1 MVRGR
6 CLDSRAPPV
15 RSIELDAVS
24 LEPKSSSVR
33 RPRWAV
39 IVAWV
44 LLLGA
49 GLALASWN
57 LRLPYYAYSSGP
69 VGDALHSVQV
79 SDVAT
84 YDPKGELM
92 MLTVSSQEVNPFEA
106 LVAGFD
112 PDVDL
117 VPREAVRPLDE
128 SVEDFVARNRANM
141 DLSRETAIT
150 LALTRLGFQVVIRSD
165 GVLVAELVEGA
176 PAASIL
182 QVDDVITAV
191 EGETVEL
198 ADQIGPIVAD
208 LQVGDVIA
216 LRVNRGPE
224 VLDLEVTL
232 TGREDDP
239 AVPMIGISAI
249 ALNPRFE
256 YPFPI
261 NIDAGLVGGPSAG
274 LMYTL
279 AVMELLAPEDLTH
292 GLVVAGTGTIDSA
305 GNVGAIGG
313 VRQKVVAAEAA
324 GAEVMLVPTSN
335 LEEALTARRQE
346 LELIPVATLDE
357 ALAALAAL

>member
-1 MVRGR
+1 M
-6 CLDSRAPPV
+6 
-15 RSIELDAVS
+15 
-24 LEPKSSSVR
+24 
-33 RPRWAV
+33 
-39 IVAWV
+39 
-44 LLLGA
+44 LGA
-49 GLALASWN
+49 GLVLASWN
-57 LRLPYYAYSSGP
+57 LHLPYYAFSSGP
-69 VGDALHSVQV
+69 VGDAVDSVHV

-84 YDPKGELM
+84 YDSDGELI
-92 MLTVSSQEVNPFEA
+92 MLTVSSQEVNPLEA

-117 VPREAVRPLDE
+117 VPREAVRPPDE
-128 SVEDFVARNRANM
+128 SVEDFVARNRATM

-150 LALTRLGFQVVIRSD
+150 LALTRLGFEVVTRSD

-176 PAASIL
+176 PAASVL
-182 QVDDVITAV
+182 EVDDVITSV
-191 EGETVEL
+191 EGQTVEL

-208 LQVGDVIA
+208 REVGDVIA
-216 LRVNRGPE
+216 LTIERGDQ

-261 NIDAGLVGGPSAG
+261 DIDAGLVGGPSAG

-279 AVMELLAPEDLTH
+279 AVMELLGPEDLTH
-292 GLVVAGTGTIDSA
+292 GRVVAGTGTIDSA

-313 VRQKVVAAEAA
+313 IRQKIVAAEAA
-324 GAEVMLVPTSN
+324 GAEVMLVPASN

-346 LELIPVATLDE
+346 MELIPVATLDE
-357 ALAALAAL
+357 ALAALATL

>member
-1 MVRGR
+1 
-6 CLDSRAPPV
+6 L
-15 RSIELDAVS
+15 EAVS
-24 LEPKSSSVR
+24 LEPKAPSVR
-33 RPRWAV
+33 RSRWAV
-39 IVAWV
+39 IVAWA

-49 GLALASWN
+49 GVALASWN
-57 LRLPYYAYSSGP
+57 IRLPYYAYSGGP
-69 VGDALHSVQV
+69 VGDAIHSVQV
-79 SDVAT
+79 SEVAT
-84 YDPKGELM
+84 YDPEGELM
-92 MLTVSSQEVNPFEA
+92 MLTVASQEVNPFEA

-117 VPREAVRPLDE
+117 VPREAVRRPDE

-150 LALTRLGFQVVIRSD
+150 LALTRLGFEVVTRSD

-176 PAASIL
+176 PAASVL
-182 QVDDVITAV
+182 QIDDVITAV
-191 EGETVEL
+191 EGEAVEL
-198 ADQIGPIVAD
+198 ADQIGPIVAER
-208 LQVGDVIA
+208 QVGDVIG
-216 LRVNRGPE
+216 LTVNRGSE

-232 TGREDDP
+232 IAREDDP

-279 AVMELLAPEDLTH
+279 AVMELLAPDDLTH
-292 GLVVAGTGTIDSA
+292 GVVVAGTGTIDSA
-305 GNVGAIGG
+305 GNVGPIGG

-324 GAEVMLVPTSN
+324 GAEVMLVPASN

-346 LELIPVATLDE
+346 MELIPVATLDE
-357 ALAALAAL
+357 ALAALATL

>member
-1 MVRGR
+1 M
-6 CLDSRAPPV
+6 
-15 RSIELDAVS
+15 
-24 LEPKSSSVR
+24 
-33 RPRWAV
+33 
-39 IVAWV
+39 
-44 LLLGA
+44 
-49 GLALASWN
+49 
-57 LRLPYYAYSSGP
+57 
-69 VGDALHSVQV
+69 

-84 YDPKGELM
+84 YDSDGELM

-117 VPREAVRPLDE
+117 VPREAVRPPDE
-128 SVEDFVARNRANM
+128 SIEDFVARNRATM

-150 LALTRLGFQVVIRSD
+150 LALTRLGSRSSTRSD

-176 PAASIL
+176 PAASVL

-191 EGETVEL
+191 QGQTVEL
-198 ADQIGPIVAD
+198 ADQIGPIVAER
-208 LQVGDVIA
+208 QVGDVIA
-216 LRVNRGPE
+216 LRLKRGDE

-232 TGREDDP
+232 TGRDDDP

-261 NIDAGLVGGPSAG
+261 DIDAGLVGGPSAG

-292 GLVVAGTGTIDSA
+292 GRVVAGTGTIDSA
-305 GNVGAIGG
+305 GNVGPIGG

-324 GAEVMLVPTSN
+324 GAEVMLVP
-335 LEEALTARRQE
+335 
-346 LELIPVATLDE
+346 
-357 ALAALAAL
+357 AAQSR

>member
-1 MVRGR
+1 M
-6 CLDSRAPPV
+6 A
-15 RSIELDAVS
+15 LDAVIS
-24 LEPKSSSVR
+24 EPKSSSVR
-33 RPRWAV
+33 RPRWAAV
-39 IVAWV
+39 VAWA

-49 GLALASWN
+49 GLAVASWN
-57 LRLPYYAYSSGP
+57 LHLPFYAYSSGP
-69 VGDALHSVQV
+69 VGDALNSVKV

-84 YDPKGELM
+84 YDSEGELM

-106 LVAGFD
+106 LVAGLD

-117 VPREAVRPLDE
+117 VPREAVRPPDE
-128 SVEDFVARNRANM
+128 SVEEFVARNRATM

-150 LALTRLGFQVVIRSD
+150 LALTRLGFEVVTRSD

-176 PAASIL
+176 PAASVL

-191 EGETVEL
+191 EGEAVEL
-198 ADQIGPIVAD
+198 ADQIGPIVTGH
-208 LQVGDVIA
+208 QVGDVIA
-216 LRVNRGPE
+216 IRVNRGTE

-239 AVPMIGISAI
+239 AVPMIGISAV

-261 NIDAGLVGGPSAG
+261 DIDAGLVGGPSAG

-279 AVMELLAPEDLTH
+279 AVMELLGPDDLTH
-292 GLVVAGTGTIDSA
+292 GRVVAGTGTIDSA

-324 GAEVMLVPTSN
+324 GAEVMLIPASN
-335 LEEALTARRQE
+335 LEEALTARRHGM
-346 LELIPVATLDE
+346 ELIPVATLDE
-357 ALAALAAL
+357 ALGALAAL

>member
-1 MVRGR
+1 M
-6 CLDSRAPPV
+6 
-15 RSIELDAVS
+15 
-24 LEPKSSSVR
+24 
-33 RPRWAV
+33 
-39 IVAWV
+39 VAWV

-49 GLALASWN
+49 GLVLASWN
-57 LRLPYYAYSSGP
+57 LHLPYYAFSSGP
-69 VGDALHSVQV
+69 VGDAVDSVHV

-84 YDPKGELM
+84 YDSGGELI
-92 MLTVSSQEVNPFEA
+92 MLTVSSQEVNPLEA

-128 SVEDFVARNRANM
+128 SVEDFVARNRATM

-150 LALTRLGFQVVIRSD
+150 LALTRLGFEVVTRSD

-176 PAASIL
+176 PAASVL
-182 QVDDVITAV
+182 KVDDVITGV
-191 EGETVEL
+191 EGQVVEL

-208 LQVGDVIA
+208 REVGDVIA
-216 LRVNRGPE
+216 LSVERGDQ

-239 AVPMIGISAI
+239 TVPMIGISAI

-261 NIDAGLVGGPSAG
+261 DIDAGLVGGPSAG

-279 AVMELLAPEDLTH
+279 AVLELLAPEDLTH
-292 GLVVAGTGTIDSA
+292 GRVVAGTGTIDSA

-313 VRQKVVAAEAA
+313 IRQKIVAAEAA
-324 GAEVMLVPTSN
+324 GAEVMLVPSSN

-346 LELIPVATLDE
+346 MELIPVATLDE
-357 ALAALAAL
+357 ALAALATL

>member
-1 MVRGR
+1 VF
-6 CLDSRAPPV
+6 
-15 RSIELDAVS
+15 
-24 LEPKSSSVR
+24 
-33 RPRWAV
+33 
-39 IVAWV
+39 VAWA
-44 LLLGA
+44 LFLGA

-57 LRLPYYAYSSGP
+57 LHLPYYAYSSGP
-69 VGDALHSVQV
+69 VGDAITSVKV
-79 SDVAT
+79 SDVET
-84 YDPKGELM
+84 YDPDGELI
-92 MLTVSSQEVNPFEA
+92 MLTVSSQEVNPLEA

-150 LALTRLGFQVVIRSD
+150 LGLTRLGFQVVTRSD
-165 GVLVAELVEGA
+165 GVLVAELVAGA
-176 PAASIL
+176 PAASVL

-191 EGETVEL
+191 QGEAVEL
-198 ADQIGPIVAD
+198 ADQIGPIVSE
-208 LQVGDVIA
+208 LQVGDVIT
-216 LRVNRGPE
+216 LTIHRGTE
-224 VLDLEVTL
+224 VLDLVVTL

-261 NIDAGLVGGPSAG
+261 DIDAGLVGGPSAG

-279 AVMELLAPEDLTH
+279 AVMELLAPDDLTRGH
-292 GLVVAGTGTIDSA
+292 VVAGTGTIDSA

-324 GAEVMLVPTSN
+324 GAEVMLVPESN
-335 LEEALTARRQE
+335 LEEALTARRQDM
-346 LELIPVATLDE
+346 ELIPVATLDE

>member
-1 MVRGR
+1 MGGLVTIQ
-6 CLDSRAPPV
+6 A
-15 RSIELDAVS
+15 LDAVTP
-24 LEPKSSSVR
+24 EPHPSSPR
-33 RPRWAV
+33 PPRWARL
-39 IVAWV
+39 VAWV
-44 LLLGA
+44 FLLGA

-57 LRLPYYAYSSGP
+57 FQLPFYAYSSGP
-69 VGDALHSVQV
+69 VGDALHSVRV
-79 SDVAT
+79 SEVAT
-84 YDPKGELM
+84 YDPEGELM

-106 LVAGFD
+106 LVAGLD

-117 VPREAVRPLDE
+117 VPRQAVRPPDE
-128 SVEDFVARNRANM
+128 SIEDFVARNRATM
-141 DLSRETAIT
+141 DLSRETAIS
-150 LALTRLGFQVVIRSD
+150 LALTRLGFVVVTRSD
-165 GVLVAELVEGA
+165 GVLVADLVEGV

-182 QVDDVITAV
+182 QVDDVINAV
-191 EGETVEL
+191 DGQAVEL
-198 ADQIGPIVAD
+198 ADQIGPIVAGRE
-208 LQVGDVIA
+208 VGDVIA
-216 LRVNRGPE
+216 LDVTRGTE
-224 VLDLEVTL
+224 HLDLEVSL

-261 NIDAGLVGGPSAG
+261 DIEAGLVGGPSAG

-292 GLVVAGTGTIDSA
+292 GRIVAGTGTIDSA

-324 GAEVMLVPTSN
+324 GAEVMLIPAAN
-335 LEEALTARRQE
+335 LDEALTATRRQ

-357 ALAALAAL
+357 ALAALATL

>member
-1 MVRGR
+1 V
-6 CLDSRAPPV
+6 
-15 RSIELDAVS
+15 
-24 LEPKSSSVR
+24 
-33 RPRWAV
+33 
-39 IVAWV
+39 VAWS

-57 LRLPYYAYSSGP
+57 LDLPFYAFSSGP
-69 VGDALHSVQV
+69 VGDALNSVHV

-84 YDPKGELM
+84 YDPEGALM

-106 LVAGFD
+106 VVAGFD

-117 VPREAVRPLDE
+117 VPRAAVRRPDE
-128 SVEDFVARNRANM
+128 SIEDFVARNRETM

-150 LALTRLGFQVVIRSD
+150 LALTRLGFEVGTRSD
-165 GVLVAELVEGA
+165 GVLIAGLVEGV
-176 PAASIL
+176 PAASVL
-182 QVDDVITAV
+182 KVNDVITTV

-208 LQVGDVIA
+208 RQVGDVIV
-216 LRVNRGPE
+216 LGVKRGGDL
-224 VLDLEVTL
+224 LDLNVTL

-239 AVPMIGISAI
+239 AVPMIGITAV

-279 AVMELLAPEDLTH
+279 AIMELLAPEDLTH
-292 GLVVAGTGTIDSA
+292 GRVIAGTGTIDSA

-324 GAEVMLVPTSN
+324 GADVMLIPASN
-335 LEEALTARRQE
+335 LEEALTARRDH
-346 LELIPVATLDE
+346 LELIPVATLDD

>member
-1 MVRGR
+1 VF
-6 CLDSRAPPV
+6 
-15 RSIELDAVS
+15 
-24 LEPKSSSVR
+24 
-33 RPRWAV
+33 
-39 IVAWV
+39 VAWA
-44 LLLGA
+44 LFLGA

-69 VGDALHSVQV
+69 VGDAITSVKV
-79 SDVAT
+79 SEVAT
-84 YDPKGELM
+84 YDPDGELM

-141 DLSRETAIT
+141 DLSRETAIA
-150 LALTRLGFQVVIRSD
+150 LGLTRLGFQVTTRSD

-176 PAASIL
+176 
-182 QVDDVITAV
+182 
-191 EGETVEL
+191 
-198 ADQIGPIVAD
+198 
-208 LQVGDVIA
+208 
-216 LRVNRGPE
+216 
-224 VLDLEVTL
+224 
-232 TGREDDP
+232 
-239 AVPMIGISAI
+239 PMIGISAI

-261 NIDAGLVGGPSAG
+261 DIDAGLVGGPSAG

-279 AVMELLAPEDLTH
+279 AVMELLAPEEMTNGH
-292 GLVVAGTGTIDSA
+292 VVAGTGTIDSA

-324 GAEVMLVPTSN
+324 GAEVMLVPELN
-335 LEEALTARRQE
+335 LEEALTARRQDM
-346 LELIPVATLDE
+346 ELIPVATLDE